1 MLQTFLENF
10 KSSNPHEKPQ
20 MIHKKMS
27 SIPISTGSKNIKRPQ
42 ACNSEAQNQ
51 KRQSGPYAA
60 RFAGSVNPLS
70 RLYDFGHSH

>member
-1 MLQTFLENF
+1 MLKTFLENF

-27 SIPISTGSKNIKRPQ
+27 SILISTACKNIKRPQ
-42 ACNSEAQNQ
+42 ALNSEAQNQ

-60 RFAGSVNPLS
+60 LFAGSLS
-70 RLYDFGHSH
+70 TH